1 MEAGLPVPLFIGIF
15 VGSSAEVRAAANQ
28 SIDVLAH
35 KRLLRVEQNGSAF
48 VDQGCVAGIRQGY
61 SRKGFRDSAQTDI
74 CAGHAFVL
82 TALHRRKRGDNH
94 VVGAGILVRFG
105 K

>member
-1 MEAGLPVPLFIGIF
+1 M
-15 VGSSAEVRAAANQ
+15 GSPAEVRAAANQ
-28 SIDVLAH
+28 STDVLAH

-48 VDQGCVAGIRQGY
+48 VDQGGVAGIRQGY
-61 SRKGFRDSAQTDI
+61 SRQGFRDCAQTDI

-94 VVGAGILVRFG
+94 VVGAGVLVRFG